1 MCVCMCVRVC
11 MHLSQIMCLRMSL
24 CESMLKHGVHELR
37 SMRYVRAG
45 PSSYAG
51 AMCTQLQTIVLYRS
65 KPRVFLAEAKLAS

>member
-1 MCVCMCVRVC
+1 
-11 MHLSQIMCLRMSL
+11 
-24 CESMLKHGVHELR
+24 MLKHGVHELR